1 MEFFN
6 THISK
11 KSIELANKVLN
22 STFVSAGK
30 IADQFEK
37 ELTNKLGI
45 INPVSVNSSTSAL
58 HLGLTVANVGPGDE
72 VILPAQT
79 FIASGMTI
87 LLRGAK
93 PVFADIQLETGNIS
107 PQSIKEK
114 ITERTK
120 VIMPVHWAGY
130 PCDLDEINKI
140 AKENNLSVLE
150 DAAHALGAIYKNK
163 PIGTI
168 SDFTS
173 FSFQAIKHIT
183 TGDGG
188 ALCCLN
194 DEDADRAKKMRWY
207 GIDRNNSL
215 PSILGE
221 REYDITE
228 IGYKYHMNDLAA
240 AVGIGN
246 LDEVPK
252 ILARRR
258 EIAAKYFDELKNV
271 PGLTLLNYQKDRV
284 CSFWI
289 FQILVEKRED
299 FIRSLKK
306 KNIPSSVVHLR
317 IDKNSVFGGV
327 TPGLTNQEIFNEKQI
342 SIPIHQA
349 LSDEDVELI
358 IKTIKQ
364 GW

>member
-11 KSIELANKVLN
+11 KSIELALKTLG
-22 STFVSAGK
+22 STYVSAGK
-30 IADQFEK
+30 LADQFEQD
-37 ELTNKLGI
+37 LTEKLGI
-45 INPVSVNSSTSAL
+45 TNPVSVNSSTSAL
-58 HLGLTVANVGPGDE
+58 HLGLTVADIKTGDE

-114 ITERTK
+114 ITDKTK
-120 VIMPVHWAGY
+120 AIMPVHWAGY
-130 PCDLDEINKI
+130 PCDLDEINQI
-140 AKENNLSVLE
+140 AKENNLVVIE
-150 DAAHALGAIYKNK
+150 DAAHALGASYKGK
-163 PIGTI
+163 PVGTI
-168 SDFTS
+168 SQFTS

-194 DEDADRAKKMRWY
+194 INDADRAKKMRWY

-221 REYDITE
+221 REYDINE

-240 AVGIGN
+240 ALGIGN
-246 LDEVPK
+246 LDELPK
-252 ILARRR
+252 ILERRR
-258 EIAAKYFDELKNV
+258 EIATKYFTELKNI
-271 PGLTLLNYQKDRV
+271 PGLTLLDYKDDRI

-289 FQILVEKRED
+289 FQILVENRID
-299 FIRSLKK
+299 FIRALKEK
-306 KNIPSSVVHLR
+306 DIPSSVVHLR
-317 IDKNSVFGGV
+317 IDKNTVFGGI
-327 TPGLTNQEIFNEKQI
+327 TPELINQETFNEKQI

-349 LSDEDVELI
+349 LSDEDVDLI
-358 IKTIKQ
+358 INTIKK